1 MTTSPASF
9 PAQPPLPAD
18 PLAQALQAAGRIATS
33 PIGSPEKLRA
43 VLSGLTLDLAELR
56 EQLRGE
62 GHPQWWR
69 LADAVDDL
77 LDIYEAQFGAL
88 LPAQPPARPPSST

>member
-1 MTTSPASF
+1 MPASPDSF
-9 PAQPPLPAD
+9 PAHPPTSPD

-33 PIGSPEKLRA
+33 PIESAEKLRT

-88 LPAQPPARPPSST
+88 PPEQPPCS